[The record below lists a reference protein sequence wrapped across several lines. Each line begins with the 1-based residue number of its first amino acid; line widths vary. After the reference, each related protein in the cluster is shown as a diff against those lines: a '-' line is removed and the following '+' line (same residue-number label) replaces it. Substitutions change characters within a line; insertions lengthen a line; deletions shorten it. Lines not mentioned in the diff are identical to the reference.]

1 MAAVPLRQQVMQYV
15 DQLDDE
21 QTLRVIKFIKTL
33 HKSDAPLQN
42 SKTPA
47 DEAAARAERDRRDIA
62 WINANAERL
71 NAEVEETLEFQA
83 DIWEDEENTAR
94 KCSLRGRFA
103 SCADPALRAQEK
115 DAWSRAAAEKALSE
129 LEGMTFSPKAQTS
142 MDGRAERAQALWRKY
157 ESLP

>member
-1 MAAVPLRQQVMQYV
+1 MAAMPLRQQVMQYV

-21 QTLRVIKFIKTL
+21 QTLRVITFIETL
-33 HKSDAPLQN
+33 HRSDAPLQN

-47 DEAAARAERDRRDIA
+47 E
-62 WINANAERL
+62 
-71 NAEVEETLEFQA
+71 
-83 DIWEDEENTAR
+83 
-94 KCSLRGRFA
+94 
-103 SCADPALRAQEK
+103 
-115 DAWSRAAAEKALSE
+115 RAAAEKALSE